1 MKDTNFN
8 AYYSNLLAS
17 ALGKNSSFVKF
28 DLQGWLA
35 AVCKWAVLQAGFLL
49 SLREGGCLSLTRSDY
64 LWCHYPKNNFEVIA
78 SCSL

>member
-35 AVCKWAVLQAGFLL
+35 AVCK
-49 SLREGGCLSLTRSDY
+49 
-64 LWCHYPKNNFEVIA
+64 
-78 SCSL
+78 